1 MLERLLF
8 GNLKTKY
15 ELHLQRMKLMGANT
29 ERDIEFFLRVIQ
41 HDHVVY
47 GNYIFM
53 PSRQEYMTKLISI
66 GFGEYTNKEIPP
78 KQNLHFKYMYN
89 PELNISVHIVP
100 SSQWDSINAAIDV
113 MRNIFIPS
121 DSEFNAIRV
130 IYEALSSFK
139 KPILQNP
146 TLGSDAVT
154 KGYADGQ

>member
-8 GNLKTKY
+8 GSLKTRY
-15 ELHLQRMKLMGANT
+15 ELHLQRMKLMGANE

-41 HDHVVY
+41 QDNVVY

-53 PSRQEYMTKLISI
+53 PSREEYMTKLISI
-66 GFGEYTNKEIPP
+66 GFSEFTNQEIPP

-100 SSQWDSINAAIDV
+100 ASQWDSINAAIDV
-113 MRNIFIPS
+113 MRNIYLPS

-130 IYEALSSFK
+130 IYEALTSFK
-139 KPILQNP
+139 KPTLQKP
-146 TLGSDAVT
+146 TSNSDAVT
-154 KGYADGQ
+154 VGYINGQ